1 MEVIVSA
8 GDQQFNSGA
17 LHMVAI
23 SAIAKQYIFYETH
36 WNNYRSL
43 FQVIQINRDVVL
55 YQEYCLSS
63 GQVISEVI
71 LKAFDL

>member
-36 WNNYRSL
+36 WNSIFFMKLIGTTTDLSFRS
-43 FQVIQINRDVVL
+43 FR
-55 YQEYCLSS
+55 
-63 GQVISEVI
+63 
-71 LKAFDL
+71 